1 MIKFIKA
8 INQKWIQQLK
18 VTAKVAEELNQS
30 NENSD
35 TQKENIQHITANF
48 RESLKKW
55 ESQVMHG

>member
-35 TQKENIQHITANF
+35 TQKENIQAKL
-48 RESLKKW
+48 RESLKKMRKPSNAW
-55 ESQVMHG
+55 LVY